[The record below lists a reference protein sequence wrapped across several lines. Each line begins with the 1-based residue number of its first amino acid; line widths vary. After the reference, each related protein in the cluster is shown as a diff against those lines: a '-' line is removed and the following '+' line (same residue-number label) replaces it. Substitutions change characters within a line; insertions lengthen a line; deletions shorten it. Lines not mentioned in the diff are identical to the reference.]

1 MDIAGL
7 YDSINLSELTQ
18 DAVALD
24 FPPHLL
30 ELALQVYEG
39 GRTIVGED
47 LAAPTLWPGRGLIQG
62 CPLAPAISKLSMF
75 FPS

>member
-1 MDIAGL
+1 MDIAGF

-47 LAAPTLWPGRGLIQG
+47 LAAPTL
-62 CPLAPAISKLSMF
+62 
-75 FPS
+75 